1 VVRGER
7 ANVTGATPTLR
18 AGVIVAANG
27 RVILVDMDHAT
38 HVHAPT
44 SVRSLGELLAL
55 SMATPVPLRAVW
67 RDDGTAREIWL
78 LAGEVVHARHGA
90 LHGAPAVWAILDE
103 PSRAFAVEHG
113 REAPLRSVHASWRQ
127 LCHEARCRLLDRE
140 PPRVDDTWLDIAVDD
155 LSER

>member
-1 VVRGER
+1 MVRGER

-78 LAGEVVHARHGA
+78 LAGEVVHARHA
-90 LHGAPAVWAILDE
+90 RQTFEQCLHLAQIDTVGHP
-103 PSRAFAVEHG
+103 VEQQ
-113 REAPLRSVHASWRQ
+113 VQ
-127 LCHEARCRLLDRE
+127 
-140 PPRVDDTWLDIAVDD
+140 
-155 LSER
+155 